1 VSTAPAVLA
10 ALAAAAIAHHLYW
23 SRRLHVP
30 PGDDELLRARTD
42 DGWELALGRR
52 VPRGPRR
59 GPPVLLLHGLAVN
72 RLFLGFGRGPHSLAG
87 VLAAAGFDCFA
98 LDLRGHGGSRPG
110 PGAPRDWTFDDYVRR
125 DLPAA
130 LDAVRAATGAPRAL
144 LLGHSQGALLALAA
158 AALHADRVAG
168 VVAIA
173 GPVWFAPGPRLR
185 RFERLAFRLRR
196 VTRLLAR
203 ELAPFA
209 GLAHPAAAQA
219 PMATRNVDAALL
231 RRMLANAVEN
241 VATGVARQ
249 FRWWI
254 RQDLFRSLDG
264 RDDYRTL
271 LGAGRQPAL
280 FVAGAIDELA
290 PPEVVRRARDAWG
303 GEAAFACAARAQ
315 GLSADYGHGDLVFGR
330 RAPEEVYPLIRDWLA
345 RHTQG

>member
-1 VSTAPAVLA
+1 MSTALAVLA
-10 ALAAAAIAHHLYW
+10 GLAAAAIAHHLYW
-23 SRRLHVP
+23 SWRLRVP

-52 VPRGPRR
+52 RPAGPRR
-59 GPPVLLLHGLAVN
+59 APPVLLLHGLAVN
-72 RLFLGFGRGPHSLAG
+72 RLFLAFGRGSHSLAG
-87 VLAAAGFDCFA
+87 RLAAAGLDCFT
-98 LDLRGHGGSRPG
+98 LDLRGHGSSRPG

-168 VVAIA
+168 AVAIA
-173 GPVWFAPGPRLR
+173 GPVWYAPGPRLR
-185 RFERLAFRLRR
+185 RFARMAFRLRR

-209 GLAHPAAAQA
+209 GLLHPAAAQV
-219 PMATRNVDAALL
+219 PIATRNVDRPLL
-231 RRMLANAVEN
+231 RRMLANAVED
-241 VATGVARQ
+241 VAGGVARQ

-254 RQDLFRSLDG
+254 REDLFRSLDG
-264 RDDYRTL
+264 RDDYRAL
-271 LGAGRQPAL
+271 LGACRQPAL
-280 FVAGAIDELA
+280 FLAGALDQLA

-303 GEAAFACAARAQ
+303 GEAVYACASRAA

-330 RAPEEVYPLIRDWLA
+330 RAPEEVYPLIRDWLLA
-345 RHTQG
+345 RTR